1 MSLIHEAS
9 QELAQ
14 SSLDLFTVPPT
25 QASRINSKYTPYY
38 PVSTI
43 SPNGPIEFNVPASD
57 EEYTSLADTELFV
70 RAKIVKLH
78 AENKI
83 QDLDPDEPV
92 GPVNLFLHSLFTQVD
107 ASLNDRVITP
117 STSTY
122 AYESLIQT
130 LVTYG
135 SDAKKGQLTS
145 TLFYPDTSGKF
156 ERMNPIEDNKTANLG
171 LKARYEFTKESA
183 TVDMMGGIHCDIF
196 HQPKDLL
203 TGVKIRV
210 KLKRSKPEFCLLST
224 KNDVK
229 YRVLIEEAIL
239 YIKRRTVSSA
249 VLLAHAKVL
258 KDHNAKYALR
268 QVECKIE
275 SISKNKMRCNPDN
288 IFLGHVP
295 RRIVIGMVAEAAF
308 SGEYGKNPF
317 YFQHFNA
324 TKVGV
329 FVSGTPVGGR
339 TMELD
344 FPNNQYV
351 EAYLFLF
358 SGSGKLY
365 RDEGNMI
372 ECTAFPKGNTLFL
385 FDLTPFPGYE
395 NMNLVKHGNVR
406 LEIQFAQALPES
418 INVIIF
424 SESDTILEIDRSRNI
439 YDYAS

>member
-9 QELAQ
+9 QELAH

-25 QASRINSKYTPYY
+25 QTSRINSKYTPYY

-43 SPNGPIEFNVPASD
+43 SRNGPIEFNVSASD

-70 RAKIVKLH
+70 LAKIVKLD

-83 QDLDPDEPV
+83 KDLDPDEPV
-92 GPVNLFLHSLFTQVD
+92 GPVNLFLHSLFTQVNV
-107 ASLNDRVITP
+107 SLNDRVITP

-135 SDAKKGQLTS
+135 SDAKKNQLTS
-145 TLFYPDTSGKF
+145 ALFYPDTTGKF
-156 ERMNPIEDNKTANLG
+156 ERMNPIEDDKTANLG

-183 TVDMMGGIHCDIF
+183 TVDMMGGIQCDIF

-210 KLKRSKPEFCLLST
+210 KLNRSKPKFCLLST
-224 KNDVK
+224 KNDVN

-239 YIKRRTVSSA
+239 YKKRTTVSSA

-268 QVECKIE
+268 RVECKIE

-295 RRIVIGMVAEAAF
+295 RRIVFGD
-308 SGEYGKNPF
+308 G
-317 YFQHFNA
+317 
-324 TKVGV
+324 
-329 FVSGTPVGGR
+329 
-339 TMELD
+339 
-344 FPNNQYV
+344 
-351 EAYLFLF
+351 
-358 SGSGKLY
+358 
-365 RDEGNMI
+365 
-372 ECTAFPKGNTLFL
+372 C
-385 FDLTPFPGYE
+385 
-395 NMNLVKHGNVR
+395 
-406 LEIQFAQALPES
+406 
-418 INVIIF
+418 
-424 SESDTILEIDRSRNI
+424 RS
-439 YDYAS
+439 SF